1 MGGGLLAPGRIPRGG
16 AERVLKPAFLL
27 EALSRTSSFLYTIQ
41 TCIFHLNLTTRL
53 NVPEKQ
59 QLWTGFTMISFD
71 KISRHS
77 QGLLQRLSWHNIRF
91 KIIHATCRLSCV
103 HGGNRVL
110 NPRTRLVKYRSSL
123 AFWMLHP
130 RFDYCRCCWRVYQF
144 FFSSELS
151 FLASHLLLT
160 PPAARGV

>member
-1 MGGGLLAPGRIPRGG
+1 
-16 AERVLKPAFLL
+16 
-27 EALSRTSSFLYTIQ
+27 
-41 TCIFHLNLTTRL
+41 
-53 NVPEKQ
+53 
-59 QLWTGFTMISFD
+59 MISFD
-71 KISRHS
+71 KISRGF

-130 RFDYCRCCWRVYQF
+130 RFDYCRCCWRVYQILF
-144 FFSSELS
+144 LFVTALVSCISSSFHITRSQRCLISRHASPLS
-151 FLASHLLLT
+151 SH
-160 PPAARGV
+160 ARQVVLPVRRCRLRDEVSWRQEHWRNDCRGGERKQVQRRDFERSA